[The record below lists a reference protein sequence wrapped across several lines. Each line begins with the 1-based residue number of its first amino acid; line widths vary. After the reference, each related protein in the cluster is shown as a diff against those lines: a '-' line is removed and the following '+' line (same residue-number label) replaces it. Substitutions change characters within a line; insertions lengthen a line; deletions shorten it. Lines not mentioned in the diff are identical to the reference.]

1 MSASYLHFVKQYQN
15 RIGLSNKELNKL
27 DRKHNDVNLIKKLQ
41 QLYPRVSAAPAPTN
55 TGWYGVL
62 QIGNSGETGNSIN
75 ISVESVDGAVVT
87 ELIPQTLV
95 TSEDLDTDY
104 LYLNLA
110 IGNRLTSPSTII
122 RVYYSLV
129 TGELDDYVFDGV
141 QLLGGY
147 FGYVELEVLSGFID
161 EGNIA
166 MTFSTF

>member
-1 MSASYLHFVKQYQN
+1 MKASYKLALEQQQ
-15 RIGLSNKELNKL
+15 RRLGLSHKQLNKY
-27 DRKHNDVNLIKKLQ
+27 DKKHNDINLIKYLMS
-41 QLYPRVSAAPAPTN
+41 LEPAAPAPTN

-62 QIGNSGETGNSIN
+62 QIGNVGETGNSIY
-75 ISVESVDGAVVT
+75 ISVESVDGAVAT

-122 RVYYSLV
+122 RVNYSLV
-129 TGELDDYVFDGV
+129 TGELDDYQFVGL

-161 EGNIA
+161 EGNIS
-166 MTFSTF
+166 MDFSTF